1 MTPVWNALQPLL
13 LLAFCLS
20 SLSAQT
26 NVLTYRND
34 NMRTAQNLAES
45 VLTPANVKQGTFG
58 KLLNLPVDGKVD
70 AQPLVVSGLAIP
82 GQGVHDVVF
91 AVTEHD
97 SAYAF
102 DATTGAVLWQVSA
115 LKTGEMP
122 SDNRGC
128 GQVTPEIGIT
138 ATPVIDLAA
147 GPHGT
152 IYLVAMSKTSTG
164 SVYRQ
169 RLHALD
175 LTTGAEQFN
184 GPVDIQATYPGTG
197 DNSSNGMVVFDPKQY
212 KDRTALLLV
221 NGVVYTSWAS
231 HCDIR
236 PYTGWTIGYNQ
247 TTLAQTGVFNFT
259 PNGNEAAI
267 WGAGGGASADAS
279 GNLYFDLGNG
289 TFDTSLNAGGFPS
302 LGDFGNSFV
311 KLTPSNGTLSAVDYW
326 TMFNTVSESNAD
338 ADLGSGGVMLLPD
351 VLDAQGH
358 VRHLGTGAGKDRNV
372 YVFDRDNMGKFNPN
386 NNGNIY
392 QQLTTALSG
401 GEFSSPAYFNGYV
414 YYGSVGDVIRAFKV
428 TAALLGSTPAF
439 TSQTSF
445 TYPGTSPSISANGN
459 ANGILWAVQNT
470 TPAVLHAYDANDLVT
485 EFYNSSQAGTR
496 DQFGPG
502 NKFITPTIANGKVF
516 VGTQN
521 SVAVFGNIGG
531 AVLTNLSPSTGVQGS
546 SVNITLTGTNFAS
559 GATVAVSGSGVTA
572 SNVSVVSATQITATL
587 VIGAAAATGSYN
599 VSVTTGGST
608 TNALPFTVT
617 ASSGGAPVLTSITPS
632 SGAPGTSVNVTLAG
646 SNFTPQSS
654 VRLSGLGASVR
665 NVVVVSATQI
675 TATFVLSSTTAAGQ
689 DNVFVVTAAGNSN
702 IQPFTVTSSGSAPA
716 LTSITPNSGTQGT
729 AVNVTLAGTN
739 FASGATVAVSGSGVT
754 ASNVTV
760 VSATQI
766 TATLTLSASA
776 ATGARN
782 VSVTETAGTS
792 NSVTFSVTGGA
803 QAPTLTSVSPNSG
816 AQGTAVNVT
825 LAGTNFASGATVA
838 VSGSGVTASNVTVVS
853 ATQITATLTVVASA
867 ATGARNVSVTKAAGT
882 SNSVTFS
889 VTSGAQAPTLTSITP
904 NSGTQGTAV
913 NVTLAGTNFTSG
925 ATVGVSGSGVTPL
938 NVTVVSGTQITLTL
952 TIAAGAPAGAYNLSV
967 STAGGTSNTASFT
980 VNASGGSG
988 PTITSLSPNSGMAG
1002 TSVQVTITGTNF
1014 TPQSSVRLAGLG
1026 AAVRNL
1032 VVVSPTQISV
1042 TFVLQPST
1050 STGPHNV
1057 FVVTSAGSSNVLPFT
1072 VN

>member
-1 MTPVWNALQPLL
+1 MTPARNALQPLL
-13 LLAFCLS
+13 VVAFCLS

-34 NMRTAQNLAES
+34 NMRTAQNLTES
-45 VLTPANVKQGTFG
+45 VLTPTNVKQATFG

-70 AQPLVVSGLAIP
+70 AQPLVASGLTIP

-97 SAYAF
+97 STYAF
-102 DATTGAVLWQVSA
+102 DANTGAVLWQVSA
-115 LKTGEMP
+115 LQAGEIP

-138 ATPVIDLAA
+138 ATPVIDLNA

-164 SVYRQ
+164 SVYHQ

-197 DNSSNGMVVFDPKQY
+197 DNSSNGTVVFDPKQY

-247 TTLAQTGVFNFT
+247 NTLAQTGVFNFT

-267 WGAGGGASADAS
+267 WGAGGGAAADSS

-289 TFDTSLNAGGFPS
+289 TFDTTLTAGGFPNR
-302 LGDFGNSFV
+302 GDFGNSFV
-311 KLTPSNGTLSAVDYW
+311 KLAPSNGTLSAVDYW

-338 ADLGSGGVMLLPD
+338 TDLGSGGVMLLPD
-351 VLDAQGH
+351 VLDAQGN

-386 NNGNIY
+386 SNGNIY
-392 QQLTTALSG
+392 QQLVTVLSG
-401 GEFSSPAYFNGYV
+401 SEFASPAYFNGYV

-428 TAALLGSTPAF
+428 TAAVLSSTPAF

-445 TYPGTSPSISANGN
+445 GYPGTSPSVSASGN
-459 ANGILWAVQNT
+459 ANGILWAVQNSS
-470 TPAVLHAYDANDLVT
+470 PAVLHAYDANDLVT

-521 SVAVFGNIGG
+521 SVAVFGNIG
-531 AVLTNLSPSTGVQGS
+531 ATLTNLSPATGVQGS

-572 SNVSVVSATQITATL
+572 SNVSVVSSTQITATL
-587 VIGAAAATGSYN
+587 TILASAATGPRSVSITEAAKTSN
-599 VSVTTGGST
+599 SLTFSVTGSAQAPTLTSVSPNSGTRGST
-608 TNALPFTVT
+608 
-617 ASSGGAPVLTSITPS
+617 
-632 SGAPGTSVNVTLAG
+632 VNVTL
-646 SNFTPQSS
+646 T
-654 VRLSGLGASVR
+654 
-665 NVVVVSATQI
+665 
-675 TATFVLSSTTAAGQ
+675 
-689 DNVFVVTAAGNSN
+689 
-702 IQPFTVTSSGSAPA
+702 
-716 LTSITPNSGTQGT
+716 
-729 AVNVTLAGTN
+729 GTN
-739 FASGATVAVSGSGVT
+739 FTSGATVAVSGSGVT
-754 ASNVTV
+754 ASNVSV

-766 TATLTLSASA
+766 
-776 ATGARN
+776 
-782 VSVTETAGTS
+782 
-792 NSVTFSVTGGA
+792 
-803 QAPTLTSVSPNSG
+803 
-816 AQGTAVNVT
+816 
-825 LAGTNFASGATVA
+825 
-838 VSGSGVTASNVTVVS
+838 
-853 ATQITATLTVVASA
+853 
-867 ATGARNVSVTKAAGT
+867 KA
-882 SNSVTFS
+882 
-889 VTSGAQAPTLTSITP
+889 
-904 NSGTQGTAV
+904 
-913 NVTLAGTNFTSG
+913 
-925 ATVGVSGSGVTPL
+925 
-938 NVTVVSGTQITLTL
+938 TL
-952 TIAAGAPAGAYNLSV
+952 TIAAGAPTGGYNLSV
-967 STAGGTSNTASFT
+967 STAAGTSNTASFT
-980 VNASGGSG
+980 VNASGSV
-988 PTITSLSPNSGMAG
+988 PTITSLSPNSGTAG
-1002 TSVQVTITGTNF
+1002 TSVQLTITGTNF
-1014 TPQSSVRLAGLG
+1014 TPQAGVRLAGLG

-1032 VVVSPTQISV
+1032 VVVSSTQINV
-1042 TFVLQPST
+1042 TFVLKST
-1050 STGPHNV
+1050 TATGPHNV
-1057 FVVTSAGSSNVLPFT
+1057 YVVTSAGNSNIVPFT